1 MEFCLAEGEL
11 IRLEGGRE
19 GLVLRCMTGTLWL
32 TKGDGLDYLIQP
44 GRPTTLAKNEAALVE
59 ALEQSELNIG
69 EPRSTGNLARPVI
82 GLAGC

>member
-1 MEFCLAEGEL
+1 MEFSLAEGEL

-32 TKGDGLDYLIQP
+32 TKGDGVDYLIHP
-44 GRPTTLAKNEAALVE
+44 SRPASLAKNEAALVE
-59 ALEQSELNIG
+59 ALEQSELILG
-69 EPRSTGNLARPVI
+69 EPKSTGNLARPVI